1 MKNVLIISSSPRKK
15 GNTNALCE
23 QFQKG
28 AEAKGHHVDLVRIM
42 EKKIGFCLACD
53 SCMKNGGKCIQKD
66 DMAAILDLYSKADVL
81 VLATPVYFY
90 GISAQLK
97 NFIDR
102 MYSIWQHLGKKEVY
116 YIVAA
121 GLGTDVI
128 ERSLGDIT
136 GFVEHLE
143 EYKIA
148 GKLYAPNM
156 TAPGAVK
163 DLEVFQEAYAMGY
176 AL

>member
-1 MKNVLIISSSPRKK
+1 MKNVLIIYSSPRKK

-28 AEAKGHHVDLVRIM
+28 AEAKGQHVDLVRIM

-97 NFIDR
+97 TFIDR
-102 MYSIWQHLGKKEVY
+102 MYPIWQHLGKKEVY

>member
-1 MKNVLIISSSPRKK
+1 MFTL
-15 GNTNALCE
+15 
-23 QFQKG
+23 KG
-28 AEAKGHHVDLVRIM
+28 AGLAAVWYEMVPLKLNSFPLLVNIS
-42 EKKIGFCLACD
+42 KKKASLISDESKSSLD
-53 SCMKNGGKCIQKD
+53 D

-90 GISAQLK
+90 GISAQMK
-97 NFIDR
+97 TFIDR
-102 MYSIWQHLGKKEVY
+102 MYPISQHLGKKEVY

>member
-1 MKNVLIISSSPRKK
+1 MFTL
-15 GNTNALCE
+15 
-23 QFQKG
+23 KG
-28 AEAKGHHVDLVRIM
+28 AGLAAVWYEIVPLKLNSFPFFVNM
-42 EKKIGFCLACD
+42 SKKKASLISDD
-53 SCMKNGGKCIQKD
+53 SKSSLDD

-97 NFIDR
+97 TFIDR
-102 MYSIWQHLGKKEVY
+102 MYPIWQHLGKKEVY

>member
-23 QFQKG
+23 QFPKG
-28 AEAKGHHVDLVRIM
+28 AEVKGHHVDLVRIM

-97 NFIDR
+97 TFIDR
-102 MYSIWQHLGKKEVY
+102 MYPIQQHLGKKAVY

>member
-1 MKNVLIISSSPRKK
+1 MSAIYEKLR
-15 GNTNALCE
+15 T
-23 QFQKG
+23 
-28 AEAKGHHVDLVRIM
+28 VDIVVI
-42 EKKIGFCLACD
+42 A
-53 SCMKNGGKCIQKD
+53 S
-66 DMAAILDLYSKADVL
+66 
-81 VLATPVYFY
+81 PVYFY
-90 GISAQLK
+90 GISAQMK
-97 NFIDR
+97 TFIDR
-102 MYSIWQHLGKKEVY
+102 MYPIWQHLGKKEVY

-128 ERSLGDIT
+128 ERSLGDVT